1 MRPPVAP
8 SKMTMKINL
17 KGIHKHRSYSVSELT
32 DILGINEKT
41 ISRWMDSG
49 LKAVAGCEK
58 PFLFYGSDLQA
69 FVKSKNEKHK
79 APLKRNEFYCFG
91 CKRPRRAK
99 RGSKKVVGDKEK
111 AVCAVCSGKMSRTIK
126 PSQKY

>member
-1 MRPPVAP
+1 
-8 SKMTMKINL
+8 MTMKINL

-32 DILGINEKT
+32 DILDINEKT

-49 LKAVAGCEK
+49 LKPVVGCEK

-69 FVKSKNEKHK
+69 FVKSKNEKRK
-79 APLKRNEFYCFG
+79 ATLKPNEFYCFG

-126 PSQKY
+126 PSQKYYQKSLFEM